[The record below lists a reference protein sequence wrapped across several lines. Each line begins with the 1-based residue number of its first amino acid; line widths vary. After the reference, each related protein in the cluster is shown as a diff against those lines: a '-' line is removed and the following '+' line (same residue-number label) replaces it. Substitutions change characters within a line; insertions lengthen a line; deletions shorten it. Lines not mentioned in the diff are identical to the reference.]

1 MLPVFFIVHNQKAP
15 TLKNYLFILFILL
28 SSSIYSSPDVEK
40 APQDINVNTQK
51 ELDNLQFIEEVGNLI
66 IASEGVDQITDLSNL
81 RSIKNVRG
89 SIYIINNNKLEVL
102 DGISVFVS
110 RDVYIQRNKNLKRLA
125 PDFVKGEI
133 NNVHI
138 KDNYSLES
146 LVGFEKVISVNNF
159 TVEFNRSLVDL
170 NGFSGLKE
178 VMGDV
183 TITNNEEL
191 KYFHRFVDVVY
202 FNGVLKVIDNKSLY
216 DADGLYKLYSM
227 SSSSE
232 LRNNTIFTTNLKL
245 MKIIFEGEGRLR
257 FTNQEELDL
266 FGNCYKK
273 KVFKGD
279 IVIDKSTVVNI
290 NALNC
295 LSEIKGRL
303 IIKRNDDLQSIDG
316 LSQLV
321 SIDNL
326 IISFNKNLYS
336 LKGLENLSV
345 VKNNVV
351 IYRNTF
357 LKDASSISNNI
368 SLGGKLV
375 IKSNPRLK

>member
-1 MLPVFFIVHNQKAP
+1 MFIFF
-15 TLKNYLFILFILL
+15 T
-28 SSSIYSSPDVEK
+28 SSIYSYPDIGYNT
-40 APQDINVNTQK
+40 QDININTQK

-66 IASEGVDQITDLSNL
+66 IASEGVDQIIDLSNL
-81 RSIKNVRG
+81 RSIKSVRG
-89 SIYIINNNKLEVL
+89 SIYIINNNKLEAL

-110 RDVYIQRNKNLKRLA
+110 GDVYIQRNKNLKRLT
-125 PDFVKGEI
+125 PNFVKGKVRNI
-133 NNVHI
+133 II
-138 KDNYSLES
+138 KDNSSLEN
-146 LVGFEKVISVNNF
+146 LIGFEQVVSVNNF
-159 TVEFNRSLVDL
+159 SVEFNSSLIDL

-191 KYFHRFVDVVY
+191 KYFQHFADIVY
-202 FNGVLKVIDNKSLY
+202 YNGSLKVIDNKSLF

-227 SSSSE
+227 SSTSE
-232 LRNNTIFTTNLKL
+232 LKNNTLYTTNLKL
-245 MKIIFEGEGRLR
+245 MKIIYEGEGKLR
-257 FTNQEELDL
+257 FANQEELDV

-273 KVFKGD
+273 RVFKGD
-279 IVIDKSTVVNI
+279 IIIDKSTITNI

-295 LSEIKGRL
+295 LSEINGKL
-303 IIKRNDDLQSIDG
+303 IIKRNDDLLSIDG

-336 LKGLENLSV
+336 LKGLENLST

-357 LKDASSISNNI
+357 LTDASSISDNI

>member
-1 MLPVFFIVHNQKAP
+1 M
-15 TLKNYLFILFILL
+15 FILFT
-28 SSSIYSSPDVEK
+28 SSIYSYPDIGNK
-40 APQDINVNTQK
+40 TRDININSQK

-66 IASEGVDQITDLSNL
+66 IASEGVDQIIDLSNL
-81 RSIKNVRG
+81 RSIKNVKG
-89 SIYIINNNKLEVL
+89 SIYIINNNKLEAL

-110 RDVYIQRNKNLKRLA
+110 GDVYIQRNRNLKRLT
-125 PDFVKGEI
+125 PGFVKGKVSNI
-133 NNVHI
+133 II
-138 KDNYSLES
+138 KDNSSLEN
-146 LVGFEKVISVNNF
+146 LIGFEQVVSVNNF
-159 TVEFNRSLVDL
+159 SIEFNRSLVDL

-183 TITNNEEL
+183 IITNNDEL
-191 KYFHRFVDVVY
+191 KYFQHFVDIVY
-202 FNGVLKVIDNKSLY
+202 FNGSLKVTDNKSLFET
-216 DADGLYKLYSM
+216 DGLYKLHSM

-245 MKIIFEGEGRLR
+245 MKIIFEGEGKLR
-257 FTNQEELDL
+257 FTNQEELDV

-273 KVFKGD
+273 RVFKGD
-279 IVIDKSTVVNI
+279 IIIDKSTITNI

-295 LSEIKGRL
+295 LSEINGRL

-336 LKGLENLSV
+336 LKGLENLNT

-357 LKDASSISNNI
+357 LTDASSISENI